1 MTAGPTREYLDPVR
15 YISNESSGKQGYEIA
30 QALSRLG
37 IKTTLITGPSNL
49 IFKKEIKTK
58 NIVTANEMFEE
69 VKKSLPVEIAVCAA
83 AVSDF
88 KPLKISKNKLRK
100 DDLATNSLRLGKNI
114 DIVEYLG
121 KNNRYR
127 PKLVVGFAAETEN
140 LNKNAVAKLREK
152 NCDLI
157 IANDVSKKDS
167 GFNSD
172 YNRVSIFDGSGKI
185 QVIKK
190 IKKVL

>member
-1 MTAGPTREYLDPVR
+1 
-15 YISNESSGKQGYEIA
+15 
-30 QALSRLG
+30 
-37 IKTTLITGPSNL
+37 
-49 IFKKEIKTK
+49 
-58 NIVTANEMFEE
+58 MFEE

-190 IKKVL
+190 NKKSFIANKIAEIILKKLLVNDRSFN

>member
-1 MTAGPTREYLDPVR
+1 M
-15 YISNESSGKQGYEIA
+15 
-30 QALSRLG
+30 
-37 IKTTLITGPSNL
+37 
-49 IFKKEIKTK
+49 
-58 NIVTANEMFEE
+58 
-69 VKKSLPVEIAVCAA
+69 
-83 AVSDF
+83 
-88 KPLKISKNKLRK
+88 
-100 DDLATNSLRLGKNI
+100 
-114 DIVEYLG
+114 EYLG

-190 IKKVL
+190 

>member
-88 KPLKISKNKLRK
+88 KSKFKNK
-100 DDLATNSLRLGKNI
+100 
-114 DIVEYLG
+114 E
-121 KNNRYR
+121 
-127 PKLVVGFAAETEN
+127 KL
-140 LNKNAVAKLREK
+140 
-152 NCDLI
+152 
-157 IANDVSKKDS
+157 KKKM
-167 GFNSD
+167 
-172 YNRVSIFDGSGKI
+172 I
-185 QVIKK
+185 
-190 IKKVL
+190 